1 MGFSLQI
8 MCNLI
13 MANLKIMGRETVSV
27 ATAAAR
33 RHLGGGV
40 ALSPFSTVTK
50 HMKVAWGGMCHTIT

>member
-27 ATAAAR
+27 VTATAR
-33 RHLGGGV
+33 RHLAGGV
-40 ALSPFSTVTK
+40 LVLLFSTVTY
-50 HMKVAWGGMCHTIT
+50 T